1 MLIKHIILTPVI
13 ETASMMSL
21 VGNSF
26 KSLISISN
34 VKSSVNLDNVFETNF
49 YYSSQGLLDVIN

>member
-1 MLIKHIILTPVI
+1 
-13 ETASMMSL
+13 MSL